1 MATFASAATGNWSST
16 ATWVGGVVP
25 ALGDKITIAA
35 GHTVTV
41 DTTAAVCGNDTT
53 TALTINGTL
62 KFSRTSSS
70 YLHVRGGIAFAGGGP
85 PSAAA
90 VDMGTEADPIPS
102 GITAKWL
109 YGDSAAPAAGK
120 YTLSMSSVQRFTA
133 WGATKKPWT
142 RIKVAIG
149 VGATSC
155 VVDDATGWAVGDRI
169 ILADTGTGN
178 IWRGDDRTIT
188 SISGDIGSGFTVGF
202 AATTYAHKY
211 RGVVG
216 NITRNVVIGSANVNG
231 PTTFQIVA
239 SAIAADTA
247 LDLSGRLEFG
257 YCGFEN
263 LGYAAQPGFQL
274 RSREFVNNSA
284 PYVRTIT
291 GVTSYTTNLSAG
303 LCSGGFYIADQVGQ
317 FNPVLVESLVVAA
330 NRAIDQACIRYS
342 YSVGVNMNDTWV
354 LSGNM
359 SLRIDA
365 GGLVRSSVKRLGV
378 ANGGSPAVFVAGNID
393 IPLEDCDIG
402 ACYSYIRYEGAHRG
416 VKFKQS
422 RFGVGDGNGESPISP
437 AWVANVQNYVLS
449 DLEFEDCQWP
459 VAALTESAM
468 LGSVPRV
475 DESMLVKF
483 TRPNGED
490 RHEWRKKRGSL
501 YDDASIKR
509 SGDKSIK
516 HTLSLAGRPSSVEFD
531 VPSASGVPTT
541 VVGYMRKNAAYGTTS
556 LPSVTLAG
564 LGSTPAT
571 VMMTDVDDQWQKF
584 VLTTTQNSGFGGDLT
599 LTWQGAFNGTS
610 GSTMWLDG
618 VYFYPFTTAVRHFGY
633 ELREQEL
640 ARTADPFI
648 TLAESAALALPV
660 AVNHTTNTITVS
672 GALTNAQVYQ
682 ACIADLCQ
690 TANLAEAIH
699 ITTPDGANFTTGYT
713 VAFTGLGAISGA
725 YTDAA
730 GTHVLITAPALVSGS
745 RVQVYDVTAGTELY
759 NGVLAADGLVLAATF
774 ASAHTIRLRAD
785 HATKLPLQTAGV
797 LSATGLTF
805 LDVQIDDTVYT
816 GNAVDGSTIT
826 EFSADGPNIQVD
838 INDLDGIT
846 SVQRLYAWMQFYQ
859 TTSAGIASSLFG
871 AMSAADAANYVID
884 QTLVDLKLDNVN
896 ASPLRVVGGYLS
908 RKDGSTIIA
917 TASNSIQMDP
927 GRAYLPGGAVSVDPS
942 SVSAAVWSA
951 GSRTLTTSSAPTP
964 EQVATAVRVELATE
978 MGRID
983 ANVSS
988 RLPTASYTA
997 PSAPPTASQV
1007 ATAVRVELATE
1018 LSRVDT
1024 AISTRSTL
1032 DVGDI
1037 PAGLTAAQVWAH
1049 GARTLTVDAAP
1060 SAAAVATAV
1069 RTELATELA
1078 RVDVATSTRLATAGY
1093 TAPTSAPSAADNA
1106 AAVWAA
1112 GSRTLTVDAAP
1123 SASVVASAVRVEL
1136 ATELARI
1143 DVAVSTRL
1151 ASAAYTAPYALS
1163 AVALAVRAELQPELL
1178 LLDAPVSSVP
1188 TDVWSAASRTLTVAS
1203 GLTPG
1208 QETTINQIQTKIDAS
1223 L

>member
-1 MATFASAATGNWSST
+1 MATFASAATGNWSAT

-41 DTTAAVCGNDTT
+41 DTTTAVCGDDTT
-53 TALTINGTL
+53 TALTIIGTL
-62 KFSRTSSS
+62 KASRAVSSS
-70 YLHVRGGIAFAGGGP
+70 LRVRGDLY
-85 PSAAA
+85 
-90 VDMGTEADPIPS
+90 VNTGTINYGTVADPIPDAV
-102 GITAKWL
+102 IATL
-109 YGDSAAPAAGK
+109 FLNDSATMANTK
-120 YTLSMSSVQRFTA
+120 YGLRTNMNTGTFGGVHFR
-133 WGATKKPWT
+133 GATKNRLAKTVGAVASGANSFTVDDASGWRVGDRLVFAPTGSNSSSHFVRTISALAGGAVTISGTTPAAMADAHYVMNTTCNVRLRPYNYLYNHYAYVAPSLTQPANTITWQHVEFVGASNRANT
-142 RIKVAIG
+142 ANGVVLGALLQFLGTSTTSGANPHPFVNPVIPVCVAIDDAGVANGAGEAINFNAFRTTPQGGRIQCTPYIHWWHASNVIQTLRENGADSIDWVDPVAIG
-149 VGATSC
+149 VTRMFGQDGARGSSIYRPICLGARVMFIYRGATTATYIE
-155 VVDDATGWAVGDRI
+155 DAEVESTGQLCNFAGTGDLTFNRGKFHKRYNN
-169 ILADTGTGN
+169 AFPFEPASAESTGTGAVTVTNAEFGTNCDLMAQVKSYYQYTDPSVVLANYYINKDATLHKEQRPGGVVAREN
-178 IWRGDDRTIT
+178 IVTN
-188 SISGDIGSGFTVGF
+188 
-202 AATTYAHKY
+202 
-211 RGVVG
+211 RGVSSLSLTPGVAD
-216 NITRNVVIGSANVNG
+216 RACFR
-231 PTTFQIVA
+231 TF
-239 SAIAADTA
+239 S
-247 LDLSGRLEFG
+247 
-257 YCGFEN
+257 
-263 LGYAAQPGFQL
+263 
-274 RSREFVNNSA
+274 
-284 PYVRTIT
+284 
-291 GVTSYTTNLSAG
+291 
-303 LCSGGFYIADQVGQ
+303 
-317 FNPVLVESLVVAA
+317 VAA
-330 NRAIDQACIRYS
+330 PSGTSVIKAYLRY
-342 YSVGVNMNDTWV
+342 
-354 LSGNM
+354 
-359 SLRIDA
+359 
-365 GGLVRSSVKRLGV
+365 
-378 ANGGSPAVFVAGNID
+378 
-393 IPLEDCDIG
+393 
-402 ACYSYIRYEGAHRG
+402 
-416 VKFKQS
+416 
-422 RFGVGDGNGESPISP
+422 
-437 AWVANVQNYVLS
+437 
-449 DLEFEDCQWP
+449 
-459 VAALTESAM
+459 
-468 LGSVPRV
+468 
-475 DESMLVKF
+475 
-483 TRPNGED
+483 
-490 RHEWRKKRGSL
+490 
-501 YDDASIKR
+501 
-509 SGDKSIK
+509 
-516 HTLSLAGRPSSVEFD
+516 
-531 VPSASGVPTT
+531 
-541 VVGYMRKNAAYGTTS
+541 NAAYNGSAT
-556 LPSVTLAG
+556 PSITLTDGNLVAPVTASAPAGQPDVWHEVTLAPNNPG
-564 LGSTPAT
+564 QASQYT
-571 VMMTDVDDQWQKF
+571 VTASCIG
-584 VLTTTQNSGFGGDLT
+584 TTGVAYF
-599 LTWQGAFNGTS
+599 
-610 GSTMWLDG
+610 DG
-618 VYFYPFTTAVRHFGY
+618 VPVAPFVNSVRHFGY
-633 ELREQEL
+633 KIDETNPL
-640 ARTADPFI
+640 RTADPFI
-648 TLAESAALALPV
+648 TLGESAALALPV
-660 AVNHTTNTITVS
+660 AVDHLTNTITVS

-682 ACIADLCQ
+682 ACMADLCQ
-690 TANLAEAIH
+690 TANLVEAIH
-699 ITTPDGANFTTGYT
+699 ITTPDGANFTTSYT
-713 VAFTGLGAISGA
+713 VAFTGSGAISGA

-745 RVQVYDVTAGTELY
+745 RVQVYDVTAGSELY
-759 NGVLAADGLVLAATF
+759 NGVLAADGLTLATTF
-774 ASAHTIRLRAD
+774 SSAHTIRLRAD

-805 LDVQIDDTVYT
+805 LDVQVDDTVYT

-859 TTSAGIASSLFG
+859 TTAPGIASSFFG

-927 GRAYLPGGAVSVDPS
+927 GRAYLPGGSVSATVDPAA
-942 SVSAAVWSA
+942 VSAAVWSA
-951 GSRTLTTSSAPTP
+951 GSRTLTAGSAPTP

-1018 LSRVDT
+1018 LGRVDA

-1060 SAAAVATAV
+1060 SAAAVAVAV

-1143 DVAVSTRL
+1143 DAAVSTRL

>member
-1 MATFASAATGNWSST
+1 MATFASAATGNWSAT

-41 DTTAAVCGNDTT
+41 DTTAAVCGDDTT

-62 KFSRTSSS
+62 KASRAVSSS
-70 YLHVRGGIAFAGGGP
+70 LRVRGDLY
-85 PSAAA
+85 
-90 VDMGTEADPIPS
+90 VNTGTINYGTVADPIPDAVIATLFLNDSATMANTKFGLRTNTWGTNWAGLHFRGATKTGLTKTVGAVAS
-102 GITAKWL
+102 GASAITVTDASGWKVGDRLVFAPYNGTPTTFFVRLINSITGNDITLSGGTVPADLLGGHYVMNTTRNVRIRPYNYLYSPYVWIAPSSTQPTDSATLQHVEFAGASNRGTTASAVALGALVNLVGQWNYQTTRPPFVDPVHMSLINIDDAGVAGGNAEALSVSGFRTTLQGGRQQLTPHIHWPHATLVTVALRENNGNSCDYIDPVVIGACRSYSLDSSRGSRFYRAKAL
-109 YGDSAAPAAGK
+109 GARVTAVYRASATTTYFEDVELESCAQFANLAATGDLTFSRGKFHTRFNNATAYEPVAAESTGTGAITVTDGQFGTGTSFMGVSPSIAQYVDPDAYTGVYYRDGDPTNHSEQRRGGVVSRENAIFNRGTSSLRLAPGAASADTSRSFQIAAPAG
-120 YTLSMSSVQRFTA
+120 
-133 WGATKKPWT
+133 
-142 RIKVAIG
+142 
-149 VGATSC
+149 TST
-155 VVDDATGWAVGDRI
+155 VKGYLRYDAA
-169 ILADTGTGN
+169 
-178 IWRGDDRTIT
+178 
-188 SISGDIGSGFTVGF
+188 
-202 AATTYAHKY
+202 Y
-211 RGVVG
+211 
-216 NITRNVVIGSANVNG
+216 
-231 PTTFQIVA
+231 
-239 SAIAADTA
+239 
-247 LDLSGRLEFG
+247 
-257 YCGFEN
+257 
-263 LGYAAQPGFQL
+263 
-274 RSREFVNNSA
+274 
-284 PYVRTIT
+284 
-291 GVTSYTTNLSAG
+291 
-303 LCSGGFYIADQVGQ
+303 
-317 FNPVLVESLVVAA
+317 
-330 NRAIDQACIRYS
+330 
-342 YSVGVNMNDTWV
+342 
-354 LSGNM
+354 
-359 SLRIDA
+359 
-365 GGLVRSSVKRLGV
+365 
-378 ANGGSPAVFVAGNID
+378 NGGSPPKVVVTGGNLIAPVVFEA
-393 IPLEDCDIG
+393 
-402 ACYSYIRYEGAHRG
+402 
-416 VKFKQS
+416 
-422 RFGVGDGNGESPISP
+422 SPGLP
-437 AWVANVQNYVLS
+437 
-449 DLEFEDCQWP
+449 DQWQ
-459 VAALTESAM
+459 A
-468 LGSVPRV
+468 
-475 DESMLVKF
+475 F
-483 TRPNGED
+483 
-490 RHEWRKKRGSL
+490 
-501 YDDASIKR
+501 
-509 SGDKSIK
+509 
-516 HTLSLAGRPSSVEFD
+516 TLSLMNPGQASRYTVTAMCTASAGYV
-531 VPSASGVPTT
+531 
-541 VVGYMRKNAAYGTTS
+541 Y
-556 LPSVTLAG
+556 
-564 LGSTPAT
+564 
-571 VMMTDVDDQWQKF
+571 
-584 VLTTTQNSGFGGDLT
+584 
-599 LTWQGAFNGTS
+599 
-610 GSTMWLDG
+610 LDG
-618 VYFYPFTTAVRHFGY
+618 VPFSPFVNSVRHFGY
-633 ELREQEL
+633 KIDETNPL
-640 ARTADPFI
+640 RTADPFI

-660 AVNHTTNTITVS
+660 AVNHATNTITVS

-682 ACIADLCQ
+682 ACVADLCQ
-690 TANLAEAIH
+690 TANLVEAIH
-699 ITTPDGANFTTGYT
+699 ITTPDGANFTTSYT
-713 VAFTGLGAISGA
+713 VVFTGSGAISGA

-745 RVQVYDVTAGTELY
+745 RVQVYDVTAGGEIY
-759 NGVLAADGLVLAATF
+759 NGVLASDGLALATTF

-846 SVQRLYAWMQFYQ
+846 SVQRLYAWMQYYQ
-859 TTSAGIASSLFG
+859 TTAPGIASGFFG

-917 TASNSIQMDP
+917 TTSNSIQMDP
-927 GRAYLPGGAVSVDPS
+927 GRAYMPGGSVSATVDPAA
-942 SVSAAVWSA
+942 VSAAVWSA
-951 GSRTLTTSSAPTP
+951 GSRTLTVDAAPSASV
-964 EQVATAVRVELATE
+964 VASAVRVELATE

-1112 GSRTLTVDAAP
+1112 GSRTLTVDVAP

-1143 DVAVSTRL
+1143 DAAVSTRL

-1188 TDVWSAASRTLTVAS
+1188 TATESATAVWSAASRTLTVAS